1 MGGVLL
7 WYELGLLSGLWGSDP
22 IWYAKHSDNVE
33 RKLLNFCCNNEQGF
47 VDQTRERADVGKE
60 RC

>member
-47 VDQTRERADVGKE
+47 VD
-60 RC
+60 